1 VIIDADDGLW
11 GLVEPEFPEFTAWHR
26 VRAAAQRGRGGE
38 RFRGRQL
45 GRILRAAGY
54 VQVELDVFAYDSDS
68 AGIDAFRPQ
77 LHPDQFL
84 PLVDEGL
91 LTFGDY
97 IRAHALTRQFLQS
110 QQAFLLSVGFIA
122 YGENA
127 R

>member
-1 VIIDADDGLW
+1 
-11 GLVEPEFPEFTAWHR
+11 VEPEFHEFAAWHR

-68 AGIDAFRPQ
+68 AGVHAFGPQ
-77 LHPDQFL
+77 LCPDQFL

-91 LTFGDY
+91 LTLDDY
-97 IRAHALTRQFLQS
+97 IRAQALTQQFLQS
-110 QQAFLLSVGFIA
+110 EQAFLLSVGFIA
-122 YGENA
+122 YGKTA